1 MKNKRKSKVWIA
13 LGLLML
19 ILGLTMHGMKGSNKF
34 INRIEIEK
42 KEMVNWKKE

>member
-42 KEMVNWKKE
+42 KEMTNWKKE